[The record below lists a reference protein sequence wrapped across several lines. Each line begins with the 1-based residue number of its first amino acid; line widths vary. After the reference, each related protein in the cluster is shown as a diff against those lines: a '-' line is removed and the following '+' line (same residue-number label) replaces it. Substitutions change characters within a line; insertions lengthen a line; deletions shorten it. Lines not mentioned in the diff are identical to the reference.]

1 MYVEKNIQIYNWN
14 DKEKPTKH
22 RNIILI
28 SRSLHFIAV

>member
-14 DKEKPTKH
+14 DKEKPIKY

-28 SRSLHFIAV
+28 SWSLQFIAV